1 MKGLKLSFVALGLA
15 LALVSCKKTETDTT
29 STGEKQEAAAHV
41 GQTFTADNATSSVKW
56 TAAHKGG
63 VAPRFGTLSITD
75 GTFAVDNGLVTGGKF
90 VIDINSLVVDP
101 ASVTE
106 ADKKPEELAGH
117 LKSADFFDA
126 TKFPSA
132 TFEITSVAPFDP
144 AKDTSKLE
152 GATNVVSGNLT
163 LKDQTVNVTFPAKI
177 SITEAGVDFAA
188 NFTVDRS
195 AWNLTYGTEG
205 DPKDWSISK
214 DIDIALDVK
223 AKK

>member
-1 MKGLKLSFVALGLA
+1 MKSLKLSFVALGLA

-29 STGEKQEAAAHV
+29 LTGEKQEAAAHV
-41 GQTFTADNATSSVKW
+41 GETYNADTKSSTVKW

-63 VAPRFGTLSITD
+63 VAPRFGTLSISE
-75 GTFAVDNGLVTGGKF
+75 GSFAVDHGAVTGGKF
-90 VIDINSLVVDP
+90 IIDINSLVVDP

-126 TKFPSA
+126 TKYPSA
-132 TFEITSVAPFDP
+132 NFEITSVAPFDA
-144 AKDTSKLE
+144 AKDQSKLE

-163 LKDQTVNVTFPAKI
+163 LKDKTVNVTFPAKI
-177 SITEAGVDFAA
+177 SITESGVNLVA

-205 DPKDWSISK
+205 DPADWAISK
-214 DIDIALDVK
+214 DIDIALDVN